1 MKNRNV
7 RYHSGFDNSQECRH
21 SRGGGGS
28 RPTEQVRINREDFK
42 KYMEEVIRLTGLE
55 DRVSD
60 VLQEFNNDFN
70 RLFFSPYQTLISKIL
85 KDAMDDGFGWIDY
98 WVYDLNYGKESKILV
113 VKDGNGEIVP
123 LKTIDD
129 LYDLLI
135 K

>member
-7 RYHSGFDNSQECRH
+7 RHHSGFDNSQECSH

-42 KYMEEVIRLTGLE
+42 KYMEEIIRLTGLE

-85 KDAMDDGFGWIDY
+85 KDAMDDQAGWIDHWIY
-98 WVYDLNYGKESKILV
+98 ELDFGKNSERLVAKDKYDEVI
-113 VKDGNGEIVP
+113 P
-123 LKTIDD
+123 LKTIND